1 MNIDNQSLFLE
12 ISDPFLGRKFID
24 DWVNLIDEFA
34 TLPVVNIPYLED
46 EMSYTEMKLLTIGC
60 KTSEFNDLIECVSFI
75 EKIRID
81 NFFYIYSIN
90 TGDGKVRLRY
100 IDISLDMKIPGLIQ
114 VRTQRIRDK
123 KINEILK

>member
-1 MNIDNQSLFLE
+1 MNTENQSLFLE

-24 DWVNLIDEFA
+24 ECNHLIDEFT
-34 TLPVVNIPYLED
+34 TLPVVNIPYLEGNL
-46 EMSYTEMKLLTIGC
+46 MKVLTIGC

-75 EKIRID
+75 KKIRID

-100 IDISLDMKIPGLIQ
+100 IDISLDMRIPGLIQ
-114 VRTQRIRDK
+114 IRTQRIRDK